1 MDRLSNLVAMAMR
14 PSTHTYLYG
23 PVTLFFMAAFV
34 IGGFWTWGEQG
45 LVATAVGFPLAMMGL
60 AFILPK
66 QVADEDALTCPSR
79 DRKNKL
85 NDDLLT
91 MLTRS
96 RRSSKQTACI
106 ILAPDEFDTFIE
118 RYGVS
123 VAQDL
128 MNELCDRVDAT
139 MRKHDLVSKLGD
151 HRLGIVLEPVPQL
164 SYDVVRQVVGRLRE
178 AVEKPIK
185 LGESTIFL
193 SSSIGF
199 CLDSYFP
206 NDRGDKMIDAT
217 ELALKVAQQHGPSSI
232 RSYSPDLPKIKTDG
246 HVIASEIDAALDKG
260 EIGAWFQPQI
270 STDTGEI
277 TGFEALARW
286 QHPERGLVSP
296 AEFLPLVEDA
306 GKMERLSAVILCNAM
321 EALQKWDEMGFQV
334 PKVGVNFAPQEL
346 GNPNLVKRIEWELD
360 RFNLDPQRL
369 AVEILETVVATSQD
383 DVVARNISGLSDLG
397 CQIDLDDFGTGHASI
412 SSIRRF
418 DIQRLKIDRSF
429 IMKVDQDREQ
439 QRMVSAIL
447 LMAERLELDTLAEG
461 VETAG
466 EHAIL
471 SQLGCGHVQ
480 GFGIGRPMAFDM
492 TQDWISA
499 HLDKLSNPPEIRFKK
514 G

>member
-1 MDRLSNLVAMAMR
+1 MNRLFSLAAVTMR
-14 PSTHTYLYG
+14 PSTHPYLFG
-23 PVTLFFMAAFV
+23 PNMFVLMSALVLAGYWTSGEAGLMA
-34 IGGFWTWGEQG
+34 
-45 LVATAVGFPLAMMGL
+45 VALGFPAALLVLARV
-60 AFILPK
+60 LPK
-66 QVADEDALTCPSR
+66 ADPNVQIDDCPSR

-85 NDDLLT
+85 NGDLGV
-91 MLTRS
+91 MLKRA
-96 RRSSKQTACI
+96 RRTSKQTACI
-106 ILAPDEFDTFIE
+106 MLSPDDFETIID

-139 MRKHDLVSKLGD
+139 VRQHDLVSKIGD
-151 HRLGIVLEPVPQL
+151 HKLGIVLDPISHL
-164 SYDVVRQVVGRLRE
+164 GYDVVRQVVGRLRE

-199 CLDSYFP
+199 CMDSYFP
-206 NDRGDKMIDAT
+206 NDRGGKMIQAT
-217 ELALKVAQQHGPSSI
+217 EMALKVAQQHGPSSI
-232 RSYSPDLPKIKTDG
+232 RSFSPDMPKIKTGG
-246 HVIASEIDAALDKG
+246 HVVSTEIDAALDDG
-260 EIGAWFQPQI
+260 QIHAWFQPQI
-270 STDTGEI
+270 STDTGQI

-286 QHPERGLVSP
+286 QHSERGIVSP
-296 AEFLPLVEDA
+296 AEFLPMVEEA

-321 EALQKWDEMGFQV
+321 EALQKWDEMGLHV
-334 PKVGVNFAPQEL
+334 PQVGVNFAPEEL

-360 RFNLDPQRL
+360 RFNLKPQRL
-369 AVEILETVVATSQD
+369 AVEILETVVATSHD
-383 DVVARNISGLSDLG
+383 DVVARNISGLSELG

-429 IMKVDQDREQ
+429 VMKVDQDPEQ

-447 LMAERLELDTLAEG
+447 MMAERLELDTLAEG
-461 VETAG
+461 VEGAG
-466 EHAIL
+466 EHAML

-480 GFGIGRPMAFDM
+480 GFGIGRPMPFDM
-492 TQDWISA
+492 TPDWISA
-499 HLDKLSNPPEIRFKK
+499 HLAKLSDPPEIRFKK